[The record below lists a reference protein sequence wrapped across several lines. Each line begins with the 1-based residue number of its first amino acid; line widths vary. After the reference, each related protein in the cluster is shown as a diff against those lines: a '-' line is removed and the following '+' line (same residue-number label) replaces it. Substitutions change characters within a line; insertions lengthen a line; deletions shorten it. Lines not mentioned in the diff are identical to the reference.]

1 MRYLSIFILVLLSL
15 QSCEDV
21 VQIDAPGEEP
31 RLIIDAL
38 WRIDTTEGVTNKISV
53 KVSETNSFFGEIPP
67 TGLQQITAVGLDV
80 DNPFLAILN
89 EEEPGSGIY
98 SSFTSAQALIDAGR
112 IILQIDFEEEI
123 YAAFATF
130 VPAPDINTIAQGDGF
145 LNDEDDTEVI
155 VGFTDPADEINHYLF
170 DFDFNN
176 YLVTED
182 TFYDGQDFSF
192 SYFYDENLEA
202 GDELEISL
210 MGVDEDF
217 FNYMDLLIEQSSEDF
232 GIFETPSVTVRGNF
246 INATE
251 IDNLDFFNNVE
262 MPDNFALGYFA
273 IVEEKKQILTI
284 E

>member
-1 MRYLSIFILVLLSL
+1 MIKKMTYLFLFLFLF
-15 QSCEDV
+15 SCEDV

-38 WRIDTTEGVTNKISV
+38 WRIDTTPGVQNKITV
-53 KVSETNSFFGEIPP
+53 KVSVTNSFFGEIPP

-80 DNPFLAILN
+80 DNPFLSILL

-98 SSFTSAQALIDAGR
+98 SQFTSAQALIDAGR
-112 IILQIDFEEEI
+112 IILQIDFEDEI

-130 VPAPDINTIAQGDGF
+130 EPAPDINSITQGDGF
-145 LNDEDDTEVI
+145 LDDEDETEVI
-155 VGFTDPADEINHYLF
+155 INFSDPADELNYYLF

-192 SYFYDENLEA
+192 SYFYDEGLQP
-202 GDELEISL
+202 GDEIEISL

-217 FNYMDLLIEQSSEDF
+217 YNYMDLLIEQSNQDL

-273 IVEEKKQILTI
+273 IVEEKKQTITI